1 MRWEMAMEPWQE
13 EGTSLIRS
21 DRKQNGHLKSQILK
35 EDFWLEKYDKEE
47 KNGLDEPSLSKY
59 NC

>member
-1 MRWEMAMEPWQE
+1 
-13 EGTSLIRS
+13 LIRS